1 MARCVFFSFHYSRD
15 VWRVNQIRNSWVT
28 QQNRSAGFIDAAD
41 FEAVRRRGES
51 AVRAWIDRQLNGTT
65 VTAVLIGQ
73 QTASRDYVHY
83 EIERSVDRDN
93 GFVPI
98 YIHKLRNQ
106 KGETN
111 WFAGDNPLEQHE
123 DEENSSFFWSS
134 TFADRYPAYDWVDD
148 DGYENFGDWVEEA
161 YRIARD

>member
-1 MARCVFFSFHYSRD
+1 MARRVFFSFHYSRD

-41 FEAVRRRGES
+41 FEAVQRRGTS

-73 QTASRDYVHY
+73 KTASRDYVHY
-83 EIERSVDRDN
+83 EIERSIDQNN

-98 YIHKLRNQ
+98 YIHSLSNE

-111 WFAGDNPLEQHE
+111 WFAGDNPLEQYK
-123 DEENSSFFWSS
+123 DEENSNFFWSS

-148 DGYENFGDWVEEA
+148 DGYENLRDWVEDA